1 MKNVIMEQN
10 NKYWILK
17 ININLNFKELHNRIV
32 EIKLKIY
39 GKFHK
44 PIHMEIGVVK
54 IMVVLIMN
62 AEIIVYK
69 ISTFRVK
76 NAYNV
81 MNQ

>member
-32 EIKLKIY
+32 EIILQIY

-44 PIHMEIGVVK
+44 PIHTEIGVVK
-54 IMVVLIMN
+54 IMVVSIMN

-69 ISTFRVK
+69 IYTTQVR
-76 NAYNV
+76 NAFNV